1 MFFFTS
7 KPSPCKNLN
16 AYFQEAWKSMGL
28 PGCPTFTDI
37 RTAIVTHVSSD
48 AYCVCVCV
56 SVCMSTLLSHWLR
69 FLLSVQAKNS
79 HKPEERYKISQFMCH
94 DTSTADKFYAVN
106 LNPKQ
111 AVEHRLLFEQALEG
125 PESSPVK
132 GEAIPKPTKRKRPAA
147 TATKARKRP
156 AKASS
161 PSSSSASETSQV
173 SRSLSGLL

>member
-1 MFFFTS
+1 MS

-16 AYFQEAWKSMGL
+16 AYLQEAWKSMGL
-28 PGCPTFTDI
+28 PECPIFTDI
-37 RTAIVTHVSSD
+37 RTAIATHVSSD

-56 SVCMSTLLSHWLR
+56 YVYTPKSLAT
-69 FLLSVQAKNS
+69 LLSVQAKNS
-79 HKPEERYKISQFMCH
+79 HKPEEWYKISQFMCH

-156 AKASS
+156 AKAPS

>member
-1 MFFFTS
+1 MGGTAAKVFFFMS
-7 KPSPCKNLN
+7 KPNPCKNLN

-37 RTAIVTHVSSD
+37 RTAIATHVSSD

-56 SVCMSTLLSHWLR
+56 YVYTPKSLAT
-69 FLLSVQAKNS
+69 LLSVQAKNS
-79 HKPEERYKISQFMCH
+79 HKPEEWYKISQFMRH

-125 PESSPVK
+125 PESSPCQ
-132 GEAIPKPTKRKRPAA
+132 GGGYPKTHQAQAA
-147 TATKARKRP
+147 RRHCHQSQK
-156 AKASS
+156 
-161 PSSSSASETSQV
+161 ETCQGSQPV
-173 SRSLSGLL
+173 IFISQ